1 MKIQRLLIKKNSMNF
16 IIGKYG
22 SGKSALLNS
31 ILNEMDRLE
40 ETNFIQNIGSSIIE
54 QSINSIS

>member
-1 MKIQRLLIKKNSMNF
+1 MNF